1 MPGGLLIEKEGNAW
15 EEEFNV
21 IMERKQQGLLT
32 YITFTIT
39 SFKKKILS
47 DNLIIPIPYLFS
59 QFRHLRYL
67 TSCHQLIIH
76 VHLQNFY
83 TDNFTNAV
91 LKICNDFLNYK
102 KPSVFIKMKK
112 GFLNNYLFL
121 A

>member
-83 TDNFTNAV
+83 TDNLTNAV

-112 GFLNNYLFL
+112 GYLNNYLFL